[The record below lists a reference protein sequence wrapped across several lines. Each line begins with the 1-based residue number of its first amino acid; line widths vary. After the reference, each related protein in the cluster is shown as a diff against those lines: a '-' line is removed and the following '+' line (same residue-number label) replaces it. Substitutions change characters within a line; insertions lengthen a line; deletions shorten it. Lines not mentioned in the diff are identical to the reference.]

1 MQPVIC
7 AICDRE
13 IAPEDVIEF
22 DDQTLCPHC
31 ASVNTIICT
40 CCGERIWND
49 SNSGDS
55 DTPLC
60 ERCFDRYYTSCE
72 RCGRVISLDEACY
85 CDDDDDYPY
94 CHSCRDEIVSR
105 EIIHN
110 YYYKPTPIFYGE
122 DSRYFGVELEIDGA
136 GESSNN
142 AEQILD
148 AVHRNCLELIY
159 CKHDGSLDDG
169 FEIVT
174 HPMTLDFHLH
184 EMPWESVCREAVSLG
199 YYSHQAK
206 TCGLHIHVNRTAFG
220 ETEYEQDSCI
230 ARILYFFEK
239 HWEELLKFSRRT
251 ERQLER
257 WAARYGYKENPTDI
271 LEHAKK
277 GYSAGR
283 YTCVNLCNTDTVEFR
298 IFRGTLK
305 VNTII
310 ATLQMVNRICD
321 LAIFSSDD
329 EVKKLAWSD
338 FVSDVSE
345 PELIQYLKERRLYV
359 NEQIES
365 EVEV

>member
-110 YYYKPTPIFYGE
+110 YYYKPMPIFHGE

-136 GESSNN
+136 G
-142 AEQILD
+142 
-148 AVHRNCLELIY
+148 
-159 CKHDGSLDDG
+159 
-169 FEIVT
+169 
-174 HPMTLDFHLH
+174 
-184 EMPWESVCREAVSLG
+184 
-199 YYSHQAK
+199 
-206 TCGLHIHVNRTAFG
+206 
-220 ETEYEQDSCI
+220 
-230 ARILYFFEK
+230 
-239 HWEELLKFSRRT
+239 
-251 ERQLER
+251 
-257 WAARYGYKENPTDI
+257 
-271 LEHAKK
+271 
-277 GYSAGR
+277 
-283 YTCVNLCNTDTVEFR
+283 
-298 IFRGTLK
+298 
-305 VNTII
+305 
-310 ATLQMVNRICD
+310 
-321 LAIFSSDD
+321 
-329 EVKKLAWSD
+329 
-338 FVSDVSE
+338 
-345 PELIQYLKERRLYV
+345 
-359 NEQIES
+359 
-365 EVEV
+365 